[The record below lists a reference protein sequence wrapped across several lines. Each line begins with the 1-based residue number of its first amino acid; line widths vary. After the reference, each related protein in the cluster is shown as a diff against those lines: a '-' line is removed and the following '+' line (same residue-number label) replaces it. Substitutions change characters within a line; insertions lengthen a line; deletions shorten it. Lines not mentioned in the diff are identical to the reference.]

1 MFDVIK
7 EMTWLRDTVRQ
18 SIERVEGMDLKPAD
32 AKEIAKRKKILKE
45 IEADLCRL
53 EGCQYANRT

>member
-7 EMTWLRDTVRQ
+7 EMTWLRDTVRH

-45 IEADLCRL
+45 IEADLRRL
-53 EGCQYANRT
+53 EGYQYANRT